1 MAMLSLSD
9 IKTHVGVDTI
19 DTSYDAVLTLIGGA
33 VEEFAEKC
41 LDRYLAKAD
50 YEELHMT
57 SIGSI
62 WLHNTP
68 IVSIASV
75 RIGTTA
81 KEDEMKT
88 LDSGDYMVNE
98 KTGHLT
104 IFDYV
109 QGVPSFVLVSYNGGY
124 TILPDDL
131 KFALLEQIKYWFG
144 LYKSGSEAVTQ
155 VNVLGTS
162 IQIAKPDDWLPFVK
176 SILQRYRRIS
186 HG

>member
-1 MAMLSLSD
+1 MAILSLSD
-9 IKTHVGVDTI
+9 IKTHVGVEST

-33 VEEFAEKC
+33 VEGFAEKY
-41 LDRYLAKAD
+41 LDRYLAKTD
-50 YEELHMT
+50 YEELHVT

-68 IVSIASV
+68 IASIASV
-75 RIGTTA
+75 KTGATA

-88 LDSGDYMVNE
+88 LRNNDYMVNE

-124 TILPDDL
+124 TTLPNDL

-176 SILQRYRRIS
+176 SILQKYRRIS